1 MTDKQLEFVKKQLK
15 EEMNSLGYGW
25 VNGKYIKPPKEYFL
39 RDREL
44 WCIEMI
50 NSILAYNW
58 FHQTAEEVMQ
68 MEERSHHNYLAEYV
82 EMFGRDK
89 VVALIQGQM
98 DSIAGVKTNV
108 FTDGEGVTYNSIVW
122 KES

>member
-25 VNGKYIKPPKEYFL
+25 INGTYHKPPKEYFL

>member
-25 VNGKYIKPPKEYFL
+25 INGKYIKPPKEYFL